1 MAYHESGFGGF
12 GAVSDTR
19 RVRVTDREQ
28 GRESKE
34 EEEDERGGSSSSP
47 RGGSGS
53 GEVEVDGVAGQNASA
68 RHQIDT
74 STTAG
79 SDIFC
84 KRKKIN
90 YS

>member
-1 MAYHESGFGGF
+1 M
-12 GAVSDTR
+12 SDTR

-34 EEEDERGGSSSSP
+34 EEDEGGGSSSSP
-47 RGGSGS
+47 RGGNGS
-53 GEVEVDGVAGQNASA
+53 GELEVDGMAGQHASA
-68 RHQIDT
+68 RHPIDT